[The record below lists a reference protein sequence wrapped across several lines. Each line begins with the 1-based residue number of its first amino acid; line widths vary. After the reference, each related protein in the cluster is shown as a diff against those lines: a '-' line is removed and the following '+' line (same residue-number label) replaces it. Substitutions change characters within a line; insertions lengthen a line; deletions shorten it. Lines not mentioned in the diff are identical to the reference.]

1 MNKQGINGNFKVE
14 VKKRGKENMSN
25 HNVRLG
31 YQFINVVKR
40 FSSFLTITVL
50 QESKEI
56 TEDVVGLYMTG

>member
-1 MNKQGINGNFKVE
+1 
-14 VKKRGKENMSN
+14 MSN

-40 FSSFLTITVL
+40 FSSILTITIL

-56 TEDVVGLYMTG
+56 TEDVVGLYMTGWSGKRAIQVLYDKKKKKEVL